1 MAIEPRITVR
11 LGSLRKGWASFCKSR
26 DVSEA
31 EGVRILIGNAL
42 KPTKQGGIVCD
53 TDETKPKARLEL
65 RLTVSELDTLKTR
78 AEGAGFTVNRY
89 IVAMIRAGLTE
100 SAQFGEQELMT
111 LADSNYQLSAIG
123 RNLNMLARDLKATPG
138 TIEPYRFKVLE
149 HLKKQIDEHLKYTHG
164 LIQANLA
171 RWKRA
176 GR

>member
-26 DVSEA
+26 YVSEA

-42 KPTKQGGIVCD
+42 KSAKQGGMVCD

-65 RLTVSELDTLKTR
+65 RLTEAELEALAIR
-78 AEGAGFTVNRY
+78 AENAGFTVNRY
-89 IVAMIRAGLTE
+89 IVAMIRAALSET
-100 SAQFGEQELMT
+100 AQLGEQEMLT

-123 RNLNMLARDLKATPG
+123 KNLNMLARDLKATPG
-138 TIEPYRFKVLE
+138 TIEPYRFKVLVD
-149 HLKKQIDEHLKYTHG
+149 LKKTIDEHLKYTHG

-171 RWKRA
+171 RWKRP

>member
-1 MAIEPRITVR
+1 MKQESPFTVR
-11 LGSLRKGWASFCKSR
+11 LGPLRKKWAAYCKSNG
-26 DVSEA
+26 VA
-31 EGVRILIGNAL
+31 EGEGIRILIGNVL
-42 KPTKQGGIVCD
+42 KSAQIAKISQNADEGI
-53 TDETKPKARLEL
+53 PKARLEL

-89 IVAMIRAGLTE
+89 IVAMIRASLTE

-171 RWKRA
+171 RWKRP